1 MIVVSYFISRILL
14 HTSSMCSFWYKKL
27 DNILDFSYFFL
38 NFLYWHTSH
47 WSIKEADC
55 RAQLKPTITYL
66 FFLRWIKIWN
76 IQYLTMQRNV
86 LTVLLLSIRLVQL
99 QQIYRY
105 IYIYIFMLCTLQV
118 IYTKAMFR
126 IKKKEENI

>member
-27 DNILDFSYFFL
+27 VRTTFWIFLIFFL
-38 NFLYWHTSH
+38 NFLYWRTSH

-55 RAQLKPTITYL
+55 RAQLKPTIT
-66 FFLRWIKIWN
+66 LRWIKIWN